1 MKLKALFMEEPV
13 DFEKRCRLRILV
25 GKTAAV
31 LGLLSVAAAWFY
43 GNSGTV
49 AGDSFIQEFYTWIG
63 IGFMAGGAAS
73 VWKNRRYLKDEAA
86 LKKRRVEECDER
98 NRLLG
103 LRSWAYSG
111 YAMFLL
117 LYLGFLASGF
127 FDLDGYVC
135 TGRCPCRPGGPAS
148 GFPAGVR
155 KGDVMGF
162 RLFRVSG
169 NFMLVAE
176 RFI

>member
-25 GKTAAV
+25 GRTV
-31 LGLLSVAAAWFY
+31 VILGILSVAAAWFY
-43 GNSGTV
+43 GNFWTGAA
-49 AGDSFIQEFYTWIG
+49 AGDSFVQEFYTWIG
-63 IGFMAGGAAS
+63 IGFAAGGTAS
-73 VWKNRRYLKDEAA
+73 VWKNRRYLKDAAA
-86 LKKRRVEECDER
+86 LKQRKVEECDER

-127 FDLDGYVC
+127 FDRTVMYVL
-135 TGRCPCRPGGPAS
+135 AAVLAAQ
-148 GFPAGVR
+148 AGLLLV
-155 KGDVMGF
+155 F
-162 RLFRVSG
+162 RLALGRV
-169 NFMLVAE
+169 M
-176 RFI
+176 

>member
-1 MKLKALFMEEPV
+1 MKLKVLFMEEPV

-43 GNSGTV
+43 GNSGAV
-49 AGDSFIQEFYTWIG
+49 AGDSFIREFYTWIG

-111 YAMFLL
+111 FARTVMYGLAAVLAAQAGLL
-117 LYLGFLASGF
+117 L
-127 FDLDGYVC
+127 V
-135 TGRCPCRPGGPAS
+135 
-148 GFPAGVR
+148 
-155 KGDVMGF
+155 F
-162 RLFRVSG
+162 RLALGRV
-169 NFMLVAE
+169 M
-176 RFI
+176 

>member
-31 LGLLSVAAAWFY
+31 LGLLLVGGAWVF
-43 GNSGTV
+43 GNSRTV
-49 AGDSFIQEFYTWIG
+49 GGGSVFQEFYTWIG
-63 IGFMAGGAAS
+63 IGFMVGGAAS
-73 VWKNRRYLKDEAA
+73 VWRNRRYLKDEAA
-86 LKKRRVEECDER
+86 LKQRKVEECDER

-111 YAMFLL
+111 YALFLL

-127 FDLDGYVC
+127 FDRTVMYVL
-135 TGRCPCRPGGPAS
+135 A
-148 GFPAGVR
+148 AVLA
-155 KGDVMGF
+155 VQAALLLVF
-162 RLFRVSG
+162 RLALGRV
-169 NFMLVAE
+169 M
-176 RFI
+176 

>member
-43 GNSGTV
+43 GNSGAV
-49 AGDSFIQEFYTWIG
+49 AGDSFIREFYTWIG

-103 LRSWAYSG
+103 L
-111 YAMFLL
+111 L
-117 LYLGFLASGF
+117 LYLGFLDSGF
-127 FDLDGYVC
+127 FDRTVMYVL
-135 TGRCPCRPGGPAS
+135 AAVLAAQ
-148 GFPAGVR
+148 AGLLLV
-155 KGDVMGF
+155 F
-162 RLFRVSG
+162 RLALGRV
-169 NFMLVAE
+169 M
-176 RFI
+176 

>member
-86 LKKRRVEECDER
+86 LKKRRV
-98 NRLLG
+98 
-103 LRSWAYSG
+103 
-111 YAMFLL
+111 
-117 LYLGFLASGF
+117 
-127 FDLDGYVC
+127 DGHVC

>member
-49 AGDSFIQEFYTWIG
+49 DGDSFIQEFYTWIG

-86 LKKRRVEECDER
+86 IK
-98 NRLLG
+98 
-103 LRSWAYSG
+103 
-111 YAMFLL
+111 
-117 LYLGFLASGF
+117 
-127 FDLDGYVC
+127 
-135 TGRCPCRPGGPAS
+135 
-148 GFPAGVR
+148 
-155 KGDVMGF
+155 
-162 RLFRVSG
+162 
-169 NFMLVAE
+169 
-176 RFI
+176 

>member
-43 GNSGTV
+43 GNSRTV

-127 FDLDGYVC
+127 FDRTVMYVLA
-135 TGRCPCRPGGPAS
+135 CRPGGPAS

>member
-43 GNSGTV
+43 GNSGAV
-49 AGDSFIQEFYTWIG
+49 AGDSFI
-63 IGFMAGGAAS
+63 AGGAAS

-127 FDLDGYVC
+127 FDRTVMYVL
-135 TGRCPCRPGGPAS
+135 AAVLAAQ
-148 GFPAGVR
+148 AGLLLV
-155 KGDVMGF
+155 F
-162 RLFRVSG
+162 RLALGRV
-169 NFMLVAE
+169 M
-176 RFI
+176 

>member
-1 MKLKALFMEEPV
+1 M
-13 DFEKRCRLRILV
+13 LRILV

-43 GNSGTV
+43 GNSGAV
-49 AGDSFIQEFYTWIG
+49 AGDSFIREFYTWIG

-111 YAMFLL
+111 YAMSSSCIWDFWPVDFLTGRSCMYWPLSLAAQAGLL
-117 LYLGFLASGF
+117 L
-127 FDLDGYVC
+127 V
-135 TGRCPCRPGGPAS
+135 
-148 GFPAGVR
+148 
-155 KGDVMGF
+155 F
-162 RLFRVSG
+162 RLALGRV
-169 NFMLVAE
+169 M
-176 RFI
+176 

>member
-43 GNSGTV
+43 ENSRTV

-63 IGFMAGGAAS
+63 IGFMVGGAAS
-73 VWKNRRYLKDEAA
+73 VWRNRRYLKDEAA
-86 LKKRRVEECDER
+86 LKQRKVEECDER

-127 FDLDGYVC
+127 FDRTVMYVL
-135 TGRCPCRPGGPAS
+135 A
-148 GFPAGVR
+148 AVLA
-155 KGDVMGF
+155 VQAALLLVF
-162 RLFRVSG
+162 RLALGRV
-169 NFMLVAE
+169 M
-176 RFI
+176 